1 MPSGLPAE
9 VRVTREFLDG
19 GEAPRT
25 CVEEVAPPL
34 PREEVGGAGVISA
47 GEDCARSD
55 DPEFH
60 LHKDPQR
67 LIR

>member
-1 MPSGLPAE
+1 MPSGLPVE

-25 CVEEVAPPL
+25 CVD
-34 PREEVGGAGVISA
+34 EVGGAGVISA
-47 GEDCARSD
+47 GEGGARSD

-60 LHKDPQR
+60 LRKDPQR